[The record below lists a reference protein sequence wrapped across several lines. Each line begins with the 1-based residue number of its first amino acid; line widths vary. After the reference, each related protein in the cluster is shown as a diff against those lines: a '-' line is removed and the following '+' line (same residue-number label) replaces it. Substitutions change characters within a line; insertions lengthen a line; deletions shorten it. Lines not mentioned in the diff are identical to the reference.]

1 MRISRFN
8 DNRIGLV
15 EGDTV
20 RDVTDWA
27 RGIIAGID
35 PEAPGDALVRALPAL
50 AAATPPTGGASFA
63 LDAVRLLSP
72 VRNPTKIIAA
82 PDNYRAHMAEM
93 LADPTAGHGRAI
105 GDLEKAG
112 LFLKATSSL
121 VGPTEGIRQ
130 RFLER
135 RTDYEIELVAVIG
148 QTAADISEDA
158 ALGCLAGYAVGL
170 DITVRG
176 PEERSLRK
184 SIDTY
189 TVLGPYLVTADEIG
203 APDDIDLLLTLDG
216 AVKQSTNTDDMV
228 SSVARLI
235 AYASRFYTLEPGDL
249 LYTGTCSGVGPI
261 RPGNVLVASA
271 SRIGTMRVAVS
282 AAS

>member
-1 MRISRFN
+1 MRICRFN

-15 EGDTV
+15 EGDQV
-20 RDVTDWA
+20 RDITGWA
-27 RGIIAGID
+27 RGIIAGLD
-35 PEAPGDALVRALPAL
+35 PDAPGDALVRALPAL
-50 AAATPPTGGASFA
+50 RAATPPADGACFA
-63 LDAVRLLSP
+63 LAEVRLASP
-72 VRNPTKIIAA
+72 VRTPTKIIAA

-93 LADPTAGHGRAI
+93 MADPNAGHGRAI
-105 GDLEKAG
+105 GDLEQAG

-121 VGPTEGIRQ
+121 VGPAEGIRQ

-148 QTAADISEDA
+148 QPAADMSEEA
-158 ALGCLAGYAVGL
+158 ALSCVAAYSVGL

-203 APDDIDLLLTLDG
+203 APDE
-216 AVKQSTNTDDMV
+216 AK
-228 SSVARLI
+228 
-235 AYASRFYTLEPGDL
+235 SR
-249 LYTGTCSGVGPI
+249 I
-261 RPGNVLVASA
+261 RPPL
-271 SRIGTMRVAVS
+271 
-282 AAS
+282 AAMAEMLRNR